1 MARALLP
8 LSALVVMLC
17 TGCPRLYDEYPPVAA
32 EMMILGIDNKIRGE
46 DFAWDP
52 AYEEFFTSVRLYLY
66 ETSTMDNVGD
76 TPAEGAIVTLW
87 GPNTGRFE
95 LIEQG
100 GGLYTLDSTDTLD
113 LRYGAKLD
121 FELDILYAGKD
132 RSATLW
138 LPDAPWAA
146 IPTTQPANSA
156 MSLGLNPDNFDATVE
171 VVIDQSGAVVHSTEP
186 TSLSEL
192 LAMSEGDVSVGTAE
206 IPGSVFTNPG
216 SMRAVGVAGLR
227 TDRGEEN
234 FVNMNAS
241 SCRMVAGMMELYEVE
256 IE

>member
-1 MARALLP
+1 MTRAVMPLCALL
-8 LSALVVMLC
+8 LLAC

-52 AYEEFFTSVRLYLY
+52 AYEELFTRVTLYLS
-66 ETSTMDNVGD
+66 ETNNIDNVGD
-76 TPAEGAIVTLW
+76 IPAEGAVVTLW
-87 GPNTGRFE
+87 GPNMGRHE

-100 GGLYTLDSTDTLD
+100 GGLYTLDTSDTLD

-132 RSATLW
+132 RSAKLW

-146 IPTTQPANSA
+146 IPTTQPASSP
-156 MSLGLNPDNFDATVE
+156 MSLTLNPDNFDATVE
-171 VVIDQSGAVVHSTEP
+171 VVIDQSGALVHDTAP
-186 TSLSEL
+186 ASLTEL
-192 LAMSEGDVSVGTAE
+192 LGMSEGDVSVGTAE
-206 IPGSVFTNPG
+206 IPGSLFTNPG
-216 SMRAVGVAGLR
+216 SLRAVGVAGLR
-227 TDRGEEN
+227 VDRGEEN
-234 FVNMNAS
+234 FENMNAS

-256 IE
+256 VE